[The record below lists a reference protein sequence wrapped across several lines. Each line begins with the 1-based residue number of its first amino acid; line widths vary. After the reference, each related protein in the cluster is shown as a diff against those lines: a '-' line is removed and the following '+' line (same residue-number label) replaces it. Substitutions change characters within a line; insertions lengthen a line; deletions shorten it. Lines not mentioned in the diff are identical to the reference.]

1 MSMGKGI
8 HAYVGYT
15 WARTYA
21 CMGGVGFIHDINS
34 YARVGR
40 SRQYMSKL
48 VIIQLLSYK

>member
-1 MSMGKGI
+1 MHMSGTHGHGHML
-8 HAYVGYT
+8 AWVY
-15 WARTYA
+15 
-21 CMGGVGFIHDINS
+21 GVGFIHDINS